1 MRPAVCAVA
10 SRGAARSGGLSFF
23 DARPQQAMTSTTATG
38 RWRRVAAD
46 LGALAAAVAALG
58 MWVVALHA
66 VGG

>member
-1 MRPAVCAVA
+1 M
-10 SRGAARSGGLSFF
+10 
-23 DARPQQAMTSTTATG
+23 STV

-58 MWVVALHA
+58 MWVVALHV

>member
-1 MRPAVCAVA
+1 
-10 SRGAARSGGLSFF
+10 
-23 DARPQQAMTSTTATG
+23 MTSTTATG